1 MNPTQ
6 NRKNPERD
14 PAGSSKRVKVK
25 QEVAPRTH
33 LLTAVPSNSPN
44 SLCWLGLVSAGLS
57 RLGWITEGSDWD
69 SGLAPAGSAS
79 ARWFRSSVRRQVLVS
94 LAGMGVS
101 GVFSCSWRCSCSR
114 TGRTS
119 AAPVLVRRSS
129 AGGRGGTVASLL
141 WNDGLREY
149 SGIGPAHPGEE
160 RKRGRKSGR
169 RWRGEEEGGQDVG
182 VGEEKKKTCE
192 EVQRRWVQKQKW
204 VRLRCRAD
212 EAASGCLGYAKDAS
226 PDTQAA
232 HANSC

>member
-14 PAGSSKRVKVK
+14 PAGSSRRVKVK

-44 SLCWLGLVSAGLS
+44 SLRWLGLVWSW
-57 RLGWITEGSDWD
+57 LGWITEGSDRD

-79 ARWFRSSVRRQVLVS
+79 ARRSRSSVRRQVLLS
-94 LAGMGVS
+94 LAGTGVS
-101 GVFSCSWRCSCSR
+101 GVFSCSR
-114 TGRTS
+114 TFGTS
-119 AAPVLVRRSS
+119 AAPVLARRSS

-141 WNDGLREY
+141 WKDGLRER
-149 SGIGPAHPGEE
+149 SGIGPAHPGGEEE
-160 RKRGRKSGR
+160 REEER
-169 RWRGEEEGGQDVG
+169 EEEGGQDVG
-182 VGEEKKKTCE
+182 VGEEKKKKKTCE

-212 EAASGCLGYAKDAS
+212 GAASGCLGYAKDAS
-226 PDTQAA
+226 PNTQAA

>member
-57 RLGWITEGSDWD
+57 WLGWITEGSDWD

-119 AAPVLVRRSS
+119 AAPVLARRSS

-149 SGIGPAHPGEE
+149 SGIGPAHPGGE
-160 RKRGRKSGR
+160 RKRGRKSERKREARMWGWGR
-169 RWRGEEEGGQDVG
+169 R
-182 VGEEKKKTCE
+182 
-192 EVQRRWVQKQKW
+192 RRKH
-204 VRLRCRAD
+204 VRRCRDAGSKSRSGSD
-212 EAASGCLGYAKDAS
+212 SDAGLTRPLRVALVTQRMRHPTRKQRTLTAASI
-226 PDTQAA
+226 T
-232 HANSC
+232 